1 MPFKKGK
8 TKTGGKT
15 KGTPNKATSSV
26 RDKFAQ
32 LLEGY
37 SIELMTK
44 DLKSVEPVERL
55 RIVTGLAEFIIPK
68 MNRTEVKNEDGNEI
82 TIRVVRDGSIG
93 TS

>member
-1 MPFKKGK
+1 MARGK
-8 TKTGGKT
+8 KTGGRT
-15 KGTPNKATSSV
+15 KGTTNKDIAPI
-26 RDKFAQ
+26 RDKFAK